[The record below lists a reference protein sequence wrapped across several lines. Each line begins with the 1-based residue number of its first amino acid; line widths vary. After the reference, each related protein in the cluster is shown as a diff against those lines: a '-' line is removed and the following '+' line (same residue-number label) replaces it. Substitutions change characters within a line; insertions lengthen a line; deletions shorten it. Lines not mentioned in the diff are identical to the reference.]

1 MGKIDI
7 SVKEESKEEDI
18 TKISR
23 KDLEEKYKKQKRR
36 INIQKTA
43 LAIIIII
50 IIGSILWNS
59 WTDYSTTHTSQGD
72 LGNQS
77 NQTTRIDAAKS
88 SLVIAI
94 TNFFTWAVNID
105 QPYFFKLM
113 IFLGILYS
121 FQIVISIS
129 FDFMEVFL
137 LIFVLIKRIV
147 MALIRW
153 IFPKTSQISQTS
165 QKI

>member
-7 SVKEESKEEDI
+7 SVKESKEEDI

-23 KDLEEKYKKQKRR
+23 KELEEKYRKKSKKIKRQV
-36 INIQKTA
+36 IA
-43 LAIIIII
+43 FGIIIII
-50 IIGSILWNS
+50 IIFMLWNS
-59 WTDYSTTHTSQGD
+59 WTDFNTTYTSQG
-72 LGNQS
+72 NES
-77 NQTTRIDAAKS
+77 NQTTKVEVATS

-94 TNFFTWAVNID
+94 TNFFVWSVNIN

-129 FDFMEVFL
+129 FDFIEVFL

-153 IFPKTSQISQTS
+153 ILPKTSQTS